1 MLQLEQPCCL
11 IPGHSSAATGHLESM
26 STTVLLSVPQIS
38 LLSMRLMLCRERGC
52 LGQLRAGEKT
62 DSRRKGE
69 GGVCVFFFC
78 GQWRWQQHNNVPP
91 QGLSPVHAGCD
102 LAGALSGPAV
112 ATGPVSSLSS
122 WPRAGSGSHCV
133 SATCCQAQFFNFLQ
147 NLAWREQGAST
158 EVHPQL
164 QGTPTRGDTC

>member
-52 LGQLRAGEKT
+52 LGQLRAGEKA

-69 GGVCVFFFC
+69 GGVCVFFI
-78 GQWRWQQHNNVPP
+78 V
-91 QGLSPVHAGCD
+91 
-102 LAGALSGPAV
+102 
-112 ATGPVSSLSS
+112 
-122 WPRAGSGSHCV
+122 GSGGGSSTTRYLHGV
-133 SATCCQAQFFNFLQ
+133 SAPCM
-147 NLAWREQGAST
+147 QGAT
-158 EVHPQL
+158 WLGH
-164 QGTPTRGDTC
+164 